1 MKNTRNL
8 PPRPTLRGLV
18 LALAVI
24 ALSSQVARAHPYASG
39 ITNVGGTISFILNET
54 ADTVGVY
61 FPDNNSTN
69 FLGNDLTAGVH
80 SFSLGAGTNAYVI
93 TVHKTGA
100 GGPVQISVDTSNTVL
115 FPAPRGVAVNANPK
129 DRHFGLIY
137 AANSTS
143 GNTRLALKNRGLYV
157 MNADTSDAFGQGTT
171 ALAPVFSSAS
181 SSSPYRI
188 GIGLDN
194 TVYAG
199 DFSTAA
205 ATVWGFNPDLS
216 PTDGLYTNILAII
229 GETAGIA
236 AGIHGDISGA
246 PCVTGS
252 LTNNNLVLYTADG
265 GLGPQYNGINQYI
278 ITNGLI
284 GFAPWSNPPT
294 QLGCIGLCGIAEL
307 NTDLAIGKD
316 GKLYGNINRLNYA
329 APNLTVF
336 ATDGLTVL
344 WDSITAAGG
353 ALGVGPDLVQDTRT
367 VSVSPD
373 QNYVACMSTA
383 NQITI
388 MRLVAGIP
396 DPASLFVITNLPST
410 GNARAI
416 SWDAANN
423 VYAAS
428 SGQGLLRIYSL
439 GQTTTAITSND
450 ATTTNGTFQLTTPAT
465 QVSVTATTP
474 DASQSGPTPGVFA
487 ITRSS
492 VNPADLAQAA
502 TVNFTLGGTAT
513 NGTYTLSPASTTSI
527 TFAPGQTT
535 TNITVTPINDGKPR
549 PTTTVVLSLKGGATY
564 TTLAPTVAT
573 ILIQNTGPQLVFISS
588 ADAPSMY
595 KAFTNDYASFKITR
609 WGDTNAASYSVS
621 TFTYGGTAV
630 LGTEFVGATPITI
643 NPGDLVVTNRI
654 SPLDPVTTYVGNRTV
669 IVGLTG
675 GTGYSANTSS
685 NATLT
690 IIDNAEPPATVL
702 WSDPLTDSSDAVN
715 WAIKFGNG
723 VGVPGDYDIEFGYNL
738 ATDGIGVPPNGSPT
752 ALKVTCNKN
761 GTGSGA
767 AVNLYPTSHTFSG
780 NYAVRFNMN
789 LLQGLNAA
797 LTTEGALF
805 GINHNGLETNWWSGD
820 ATQTAGPWAS
830 DGIWYWICSDPGG
843 AGAGDYLEKTGTGLV
858 STNQGW
864 LQLASDTYPSFVG
877 VFKSP
882 EVYSVYSSGTF
893 TPQNGQPANN
903 LAAATTNWSDVE
915 IKQFNKVV
923 TLSIN
928 KSPIFVLTNTTFP
941 GNLFT
946 NGTIMLGYNDPFASV
961 GTGGAVYFSNLR
973 VVSLAGSTVAS
984 IKLSGG
990 NVVIQFTSPDGDD
1003 TIASFALQSSA
1014 AVTGTY
1020 ADVSPAATFT
1030 QLANGTF
1037 QVTYPQNGSVQFY
1050 RIRPL

>member
-1 MKNTRNL
+1 MLGNNCCPHHRLNNKPVMKNTRSL
-8 PPRPTLRGLV
+8 PTRPTLRGLV
-18 LALAVI
+18 LALSVT
-24 ALSSQVARAHPYASG
+24 ALSSYIAQAHPYASG
-39 ITNVGGTISFILNET
+39 ITNVGGTISFILNEA

-61 FPDNNSTN
+61 FPGNNSTN

-80 SFSLGAGTNAYVI
+80 SFTLGAGTNAYVI
-93 TVHKTGA
+93 TMHKTGA

-137 AANSTS
+137 AANSTP
-143 GNTRLALKNRGLYV
+143 GDTGLAAKNRGLYV

-188 GIGLDN
+188 GIGPDN

-216 PTDGLYTNILAII
+216 PTGGLYTNILAII

-252 LTNNNLVLYTADG
+252 LANNNLVLYTADG

-278 ITNGLI
+278 ITEGLI

-336 ATDGLTVL
+336 ASDGLTVL

-353 ALGVGPDLVQDTRT
+353 TLGVGPDLVQDTRT

-388 MRLVAGIP
+388 MRMVAGIP

-465 QVSVTATTP
+465 QVSITATTP
-474 DASQSGPTPGVFA
+474 DASQNGPTPGVFT

-492 VNPADLAQAA
+492 VNPDR
-502 TVNFTLGGTAT
+502 
-513 NGTYTLSPASTTSI
+513 
-527 TFAPGQTT
+527 
-535 TNITVTPINDGKPR
+535 K
-549 PTTTVVLSLKGGATY
+549 
-564 TTLAPTVAT
+564 
-573 ILIQNTGPQLVFISS
+573 
-588 ADAPSMY
+588 
-595 KAFTNDYASFKITR
+595 
-609 WGDTNAASYSVS
+609 
-621 TFTYGGTAV
+621 
-630 LGTEFVGATPITI
+630 
-643 NPGDLVVTNRI
+643 
-654 SPLDPVTTYVGNRTV
+654 
-669 IVGLTG
+669 
-675 GTGYSANTSS
+675 
-685 NATLT
+685 
-690 IIDNAEPPATVL
+690 
-702 WSDPLTDSSDAVN
+702 
-715 WAIKFGNG
+715 
-723 VGVPGDYDIEFGYNL
+723 
-738 ATDGIGVPPNGSPT
+738 
-752 ALKVTCNKN
+752 
-761 GTGSGA
+761 
-767 AVNLYPTSHTFSG
+767 
-780 NYAVRFNMN
+780 
-789 LLQGLNAA
+789 
-797 LTTEGALF
+797 
-805 GINHNGLETNWWSGD
+805 
-820 ATQTAGPWAS
+820 
-830 DGIWYWICSDPGG
+830 
-843 AGAGDYLEKTGTGLV
+843 
-858 STNQGW
+858 
-864 LQLASDTYPSFVG
+864 
-877 VFKSP
+877 
-882 EVYSVYSSGTF
+882 
-893 TPQNGQPANN
+893 
-903 LAAATTNWSDVE
+903 
-915 IKQFNKVV
+915 
-923 TLSIN
+923 
-928 KSPIFVLTNTTFP
+928 
-941 GNLFT
+941 
-946 NGTIMLGYNDPFASV
+946 
-961 GTGGAVYFSNLR
+961 
-973 VVSLAGSTVAS
+973 
-984 IKLSGG
+984 
-990 NVVIQFTSPDGDD
+990 
-1003 TIASFALQSSA
+1003 
-1014 AVTGTY
+1014 
-1020 ADVSPAATFT
+1020 
-1030 QLANGTF
+1030 
-1037 QVTYPQNGSVQFY
+1037 
-1050 RIRPL
+1050 